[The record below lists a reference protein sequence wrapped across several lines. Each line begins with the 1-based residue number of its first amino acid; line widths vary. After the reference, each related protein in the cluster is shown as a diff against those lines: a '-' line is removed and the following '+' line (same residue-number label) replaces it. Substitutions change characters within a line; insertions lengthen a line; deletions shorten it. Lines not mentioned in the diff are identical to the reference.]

1 MISLQSMNKSK
12 TYRKIATHQKRRY
25 SRLSD
30 GYERLKTVLPSVKD
44 KRRVSKARIL
54 DEAITYI
61 QRLESITNVLK
72 REHEKRLQMLNGG
85 ANGFYPDYSMQPYM
99 RSIFPKQMYHPN
111 VPGKMTPYT
120 KMNGSIPSPSKT
132 TPRLKQPYQYSSPTA
147 QTLGST
153 NMSPDYT
160 YQTLGAYNNNN
171 NNTIYGSD
179 PSQMMNEDA
188 SPIANT
194 SPYNNSA
201 CSLSPGTPTSYQNG
215 TVNNSWPYHQP
226 SLNNF
231 NEGSSQ
237 MLTHAQSRPPSG
249 GYATGNTYATLT
261 NGMWSGMGL
270 GDSSSQ
276 VVPHGEHS
284 MKVG

>member
-1 MISLQSMNKSK
+1 MYHQSM
-12 TYRKIATHQKRRY
+12 T
-25 SRLSD
+25 
-30 GYERLKTVLPSVKD
+30 
-44 KRRVSKARIL
+44 
-54 DEAITYI
+54 
-61 QRLESITNVLK
+61 
-72 REHEKRLQMLNGG
+72 
-85 ANGFYPDYSMQPYM
+85 
-99 RSIFPKQMYHPN
+99 
-111 VPGKMTPYT
+111 GKVTPYT

-132 TPRLKQPYQYSSPTA
+132 TPRLKQPYQYSNQSA
-147 QTLGST
+147 QNMGNTT
-153 NMSPDYT
+153 MSPDYT

-179 PSQMMNEDA
+179 PSQMMSEDT

-215 TVNNSWPYHQP
+215 TVNNSWPYHQA
-226 SLNNF
+226 SL
-231 NEGSSQ
+231 SSFSEASTQ
-237 MLTHAQSRPPSG
+237 MLSHGQSRPPSG
-249 GYATGNTYATLT
+249 GYGSSNTYATLT